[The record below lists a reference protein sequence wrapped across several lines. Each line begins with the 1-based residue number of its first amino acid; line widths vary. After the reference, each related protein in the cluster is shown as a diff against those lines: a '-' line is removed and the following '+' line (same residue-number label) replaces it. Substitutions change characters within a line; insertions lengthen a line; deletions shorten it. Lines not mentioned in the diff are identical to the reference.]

1 MNKTILTRT
10 ALLLAL
16 LLVPAG
22 LSAETVLAK
31 GAWTKRAHSVSGT
44 WKIVEDG
51 GKRKLV
57 VSDLKTKS
65 GPDLKLFLSP
75 QTPGAV
81 TGKTATKG
89 ALRVASLKTA
99 KGSSEY
105 PLPASVDL
113 SRYRSLLLHCEKYSK
128 LWSSASL

>member
-1 MNKTILTRT
+1 MNKTILNRT
-10 ALLLAL
+10 VLLLAL
-16 LLVPAG
+16 LVVPTG
-22 LSAETVLAK
+22 LSAETVLSK
-31 GAWTKRAHSVSGT
+31 GSWTKRAHSVSGT

-57 VSDLKTKS
+57 VSGLKTKR

-75 QTPGAV
+75 QTSGAV

-89 ALRVASLKTA
+89 AHRVASLKTA
-99 KGSSEY
+99 NGSSEY

-113 SRYRSLLLHCEKYSK
+113 SRYRSLLLHCEQYSK
-128 LWSSASL
+128 LWGSASL